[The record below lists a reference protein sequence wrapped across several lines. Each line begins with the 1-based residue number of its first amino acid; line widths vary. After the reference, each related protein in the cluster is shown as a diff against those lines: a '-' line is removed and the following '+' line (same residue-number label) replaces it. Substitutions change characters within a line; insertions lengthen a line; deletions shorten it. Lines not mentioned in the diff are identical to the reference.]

1 MTQIRELNTLIG
13 KQAFLMAIVAC
24 LLAACGQN
32 YSDKPADAAL
42 AEKGLTPLKDNHGTA
57 VPVVP
62 ATPAYGASESADGS
76 KIWAGVATRVPDGWV
91 SEKPTSSMRLAQ
103 YAIPAAH
110 GGEGASLAVFAGNMG
125 SVDDNVSRWIGQ
137 VSQPDGSDSVS
148 KAKRWEAESD
158 GGLAATFVDVSGT
171 FSGGMGMGGDEE
183 MADHRVLG
191 AIVHTG
197 STFLYLKLTGPGVEV
212 ADVQKAFVQM
222 VLNMRAG

>member
-1 MTQIRELNTLIG
+1 MIG
-13 KQAFLMAIVAC
+13 KQTFLMAIVAC

-42 AEKGLTPLKDNHGTA
+42 AEKGLTPLNGNHGTA
-57 VPVVP
+57 APVVP
-62 ATPAYGASESADGS
+62 AAPTYAASESADGG

-91 SEKPTSSMRLAQ
+91 SETPASSMRLAQ

-137 VSQPDGSDSVS
+137 VSQPDGSDSAS
-148 KAKRWEAESD
+148 KARRWEAASE

-171 FSGGMGMGGDEE
+171 FSGGMGMGGEGAV
-183 MADHRVLG
+183 ADYRVLG
-191 AIVHTG
+191 AIVNTG
-197 STFLYLKLTGPGVEV
+197 STFLYLKLTGPGNEV
-212 ADVQKAFVQM
+212 ADVHKAFEQM
-222 VLNMRAG
+222 VMNMRAG